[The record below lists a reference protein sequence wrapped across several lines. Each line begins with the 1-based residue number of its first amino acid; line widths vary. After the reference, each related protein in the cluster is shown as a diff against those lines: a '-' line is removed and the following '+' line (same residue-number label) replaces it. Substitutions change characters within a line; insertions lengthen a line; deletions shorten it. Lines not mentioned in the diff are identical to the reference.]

1 MVAGGLVEAVERLL
15 EGGRGRLGAAALRGA
30 LVDLHEFWL
39 SRAAAAA
46 GAGVTGSLPDGV
58 ALVAVGGLGRRE
70 LVPFSDLDLVLLHNG
85 HPEIGGIADA
95 LWYPLWDARI
105 GLDHSVRTPAE
116 ALKVASADL
125 RTATGL
131 LDGRLVAGDAALAS
145 RLVAAARDQWRR
157 TARRRVPELVAS
169 TRERWHRSGEIA
181 QSSEPDLKHG
191 RGGLRDLGLLD
202 AFAVAQLA
210 DRPGEELTAARE
222 LLLDV
227 RTDLRRTVRRGR
239 DVLGAEDAAV
249 VASELD
255 FGDRFALARRLSGAG
270 RAVAYA
276 VDVAFRTADQ
286 PKGRF
291 GRKPRRSPCGEGV
304 VLHGDEV
311 ALARDAVPARDPGL
325 LLRVG
330 VASART
336 GTPIA
341 HGTLRTLAD
350 SAPELRAP
358 WPEAARR
365 ALTELLGAG
374 AGLVEAVEA
383 LDRTGLW
390 SRLLPEW
397 GAVRDLP
404 PREPVHAW
412 TVDRHLVQTCVE
424 AAGLT
429 DTVARPDLLLLG
441 ALLHD
446 IGKGREEDHSTL
458 GAEIAEHVAVRIGL
472 SERDVEILV
481 GLVRHHLLLP
491 VTATRRDISEPET
504 VERVA
509 KTIGGDPVLLE
520 LLHAL
525 AKADSLAT
533 GPGVWT
539 HWKAGLVAELVSRT
553 RTLLTGRSLPQPDAV
568 DAARRELVAEA
579 VSTGRGQVTVATDR
593 RQDRAVTVV
602 FAVPAGAELL
612 TPAAGVLALNSLEVH
627 TATLH
632 AVTPDGHEPHGH
644 GAGGT
649 DSGRFAGGRVG
660 VFTAS
665 PRFGT
670 PPDPALLRDQFAR
683 AVSGGLALADKLAEK
698 ERAYGRVAAGPV
710 SPKVLWFDDE
720 AAGPET
726 VVVELRA
733 VDRIALLHRV
743 AGALRRCDAEVRWA
757 KAETLGDR
765 VVDAFAITPRTGTL
779 DAVWRE
785 RLEQGLLAAAG

>member
-1 MVAGGLVEAVERLL
+1 
-15 EGGRGRLGAAALRGA
+15 
-30 LVDLHEFWL
+30 
-39 SRAAAAA
+39 
-46 GAGVTGSLPDGV
+46 
-58 ALVAVGGLGRRE
+58 RRE
-70 LVPFSDLDLVLLHNG
+70 LVPFSDLDLVLIHDG
-85 HPEIGGIADA
+85 HPGIGEIADA
-95 LWYPLWDARI
+95 LWYPLWDARV

-125 RTATGL
+125 RTAMGL
-131 LDGRLVAGDAALAS
+131 LDGRLVAGDAELAS
-145 RLVAAARDQWRR
+145 RLVGAAREQWRR
-157 TARRRVPELVAS
+157 TAGKRIPELIESA
-169 TRERWHRSGEIA
+169 RERWHRSGEVA

-202 AFAVAQLA
+202 AVAVAQLA

-227 RTDLRRTVRRGR
+227 RTELRRTVRRGR
-239 DVLGAEDAAV
+239 DVLGAADAAV

-255 FGDRFALARRLSGAG
+255 FGDRFVLARHLSGAG
-270 RAVAYA
+270 RTVAYA
-276 VDVAFRTADQ
+276 VDVALRAAGP

-291 GRKPRRSPCGEGV
+291 GRKPARTPCGDGV
-304 VLHGDEV
+304 VLHGSEV
-311 ALARDAVPARDPGL
+311 ALARDAVPARDSGL

-330 VASART
+330 AASART
-336 GTPIA
+336 GRPIS

-358 WPEAARR
+358 WPESGRR

-374 AGLVEAVEA
+374 DGLVDAVEA

-390 SRLLPEW
+390 ARLLPEW

-412 TVDRHLVQTCVE
+412 TVDRHLVQACVE

-446 IGKGREEDHSTL
+446 IGKGRETDHSEL
-458 GAEIAEHVAVRIGL
+458 GAEIAGHVAVRIGL
-472 SERDVEILV
+472 SEHDTRVVV
-481 GLVRHHLLLP
+481 GMVRHHLLLP
-491 VTATRRDISEPET
+491 DTATRRDISEPET

-509 KTIGGDPVLLE
+509 KAIDGDPLLLE

-539 HWKAGLVAELVSRT
+539 QWKAGLVGELVART
-553 RTLLTGRSLPQPDAV
+553 RTLLTGRPLPEPEAV
-568 DAARRELVAEA
+568 DATQRELAAEA
-579 VSTGRGQVTVATDR
+579 VRAGTGQV
-593 RQDRAVTVV
+593 AVTSADGHHRVV
-602 FAVPAGAELL
+602 TITCAVPAAAELL

-632 AVTPDGHEPHGH
+632 TVTPDGF
-644 GAGGT
+644 
-649 DSGRFAGGRVG
+649 DGGRVG

-683 AVSGGLALADKLAEK
+683 AVAGGPALSRKLAEK
-698 ERAYGRVAAGPV
+698 ERAYEGTQAAPV

-720 AAGPET
+720 TTGAEA

-733 VDRIALLHRV
+733 MDRLALLYRV
-743 AGALRRCDAEVRWA
+743 AGALRHSDAEVRWA
-757 KAETLGDR
+757 KVETLGDR
-765 VVDAFAITPRTGTL
+765 VVDSFAITPRTGTL
-779 DAVWRE
+779 DADWRR
-785 RLEQGLLAAAG
+785 RLEQNLLAAAQ